1 MVDRDL
7 SDAECRVMAAMRKA
21 VLTMPDL
28 CAVGALQDFASLYLK
43 VEPLLTA
50 EMAATMFGAGVF
62 IVWWNNIWE
71 SIPFWMV
78 IIKLSVF
85 QTLFMF
91 STINAYRFFLWNEQN
106 EEMCEK
112 SSTV

>member
-1 MVDRDL
+1 MVSPWPKPFPAYYYL
-7 SDAECRVMAAMRKA
+7 AIFF
-21 VLTMPDL
+21 
-28 CAVGALQDFASLYLK
+28 GSL
-43 VEPLLTA
+43 
-50 EMAATMFGAGVF
+50 GAGVF

-78 IIKLSVF
+78 IIKMSVF

-91 STINAYRFFLWNEQN
+91 STINAYRFLLWNEQN

>member
-62 IVWWNNIWE
+62 IASQAEIE
-71 SIPFWMV
+71 MRAQIQAMMAIS
-78 IIKLSVF
+78 
-85 QTLFMF
+85 
-91 STINAYRFFLWNEQN
+91 NAR
-106 EEMCEK
+106 
-112 SSTV
+112 TAHGG